1 MKAITL
7 NNYFLLLQLFPI
19 VPTSWT
25 GTGSEICS
33 VTTRLTLRSATT
45 MEATVAWLRRTL
57 TTVMFANACNDKIVC
72 VPLICSVYCMYM

>member
-25 GTGSEICS
+25 GTGLGICS
-33 VTTRLTLRSATT
+33 VTTRLTLRSATM
-45 MEATVAWLRRTL
+45 MEVIVALTKVQNAGSVRGMGAFAMRLECHTVRLM
-57 TTVMFANACNDKIVC
+57 VI
-72 VPLICSVYCMYM
+72 